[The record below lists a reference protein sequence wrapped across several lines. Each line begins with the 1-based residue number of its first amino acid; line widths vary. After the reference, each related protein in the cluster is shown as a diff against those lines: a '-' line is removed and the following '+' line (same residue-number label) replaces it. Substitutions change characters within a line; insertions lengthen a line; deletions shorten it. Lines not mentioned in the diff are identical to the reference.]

1 MFKLGTQLGAGAS
14 VHFPATLNMSDKK
27 KHLGRF
33 LDSAQGLQWTTFKYL
48 VSILGMGMLLLTDV
62 YEKQIILL

>member
-14 VHFPATLNMSDKK
+14 VHFPATLNMSDKN

-33 LDSAQGLQWTTFKYL
+33 WSVRKASSEPRSN
-48 VSILGMGMLLLTDV
+48 V
-62 YEKQIILL
+62 